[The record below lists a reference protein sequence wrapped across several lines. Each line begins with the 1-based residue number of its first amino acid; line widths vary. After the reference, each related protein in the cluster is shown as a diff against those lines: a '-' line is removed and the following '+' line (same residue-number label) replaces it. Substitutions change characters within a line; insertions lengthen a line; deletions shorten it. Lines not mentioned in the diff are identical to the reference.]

1 VSSRLCLSA
10 RGALAESPGC
20 CPQRAPRSTHVARGR
35 ARSHTGRSGSRLLR
49 TRTKG
54 AGSLIPLA
62 GSRVRGHIARK
73 CVQLTVSYDQR
84 PASARA
90 ASGRSARNA
99 KHPGGIGARRAEGR
113 DASRREALPTG
124 PIYGRAIGRSLAD
137 RGPAIEPRARG
148 RPGRGESGGPLA
160 RSVRLLGGAG
170 RDRRPRRARKSGRA
184 RRTSSPGRAS
194 PGARRFHGDVRT
206 LTGAAADRTVV
217 RGDDGSPDS
226 GTVPEPGDVAPSRGR
241 EGVTRTPFCVPKR
254 PGAKPS

>member
-99 KHPGGIGARRAEGR
+99 KHPGGSGARRAEGAMHPVER
-113 DASRREALPTG
+113 PC
-124 PIYGRAIGRSLAD
+124 
-137 RGPAIEPRARG
+137 
-148 RPGRGESGGPLA
+148 RPGPSTGA
-160 RSVRLLGGAG
+160 RSV
-170 RDRRPRRARKSGRA
+170 ARS
-184 RRTSSPGRAS
+184 RT
-194 PGARRFHGDVRT
+194 GARRSS
-206 LTGAAADRTVV
+206 LA
-217 RGDDGSPDS
+217 
-226 GTVPEPGDVAPSRGR
+226 R
-241 EGVTRTPFCVPKR
+241 EGVPGAARAVGRSRARYDSSAAPGAIGGRAVRGNPDARGALRPLVELRLGRGASTVTCAHSPARLPIARSCAGMTDRRTPEPFR
-254 PGAKPS
+254 NRETSLRHEAARE